1 MLIIF
6 LTVFLGTASLHVSS
20 KYSLYFSKNVE
31 KLVELEGSYKSYQN
45 HKDCNDNVKYEMSV
59 SESRDLDKIEDG
71 LAKLRN
77 EVAIAL
83 VNVKETVEDIH
94 DTIRFL
100 WERISHLAD
109 VS

>member
-1 MLIIF
+1 MTEVFCNTCGKGFKNPGSLASHRYKIHK
-6 LTVFLGTASLHVSS
+6 TVKF
-20 KYSLYFSKNVE
+20 
-31 KLVELEGSYKSYQN
+31 KSYRN
-45 HKDCNDNVKYEMSV
+45 HKECNDNVKY
-59 SESRDLDKIEDG
+59 ESRDLDKIEDG

-77 EVAIAL
+77 EVVIAL

-109 VS
+109 VY

>member
-1 MLIIF
+1 MTEVFCNTCGKGFKNPGSLASHRHKIHK
-6 LTVFLGTASLHVSS
+6 TV
-20 KYSLYFSKNVE
+20 K
-31 KLVELEGSYKSYQN
+31 YKSYQN
-45 HKDCNDNVKYEMSV
+45 HKDCNDDVKYEMSV
-59 SESRDLDKIEDG
+59 SESRDLDKIDDG

>member
-1 MLIIF
+1 
-6 LTVFLGTASLHVSS
+6 
-20 KYSLYFSKNVE
+20 
-31 KLVELEGSYKSYQN
+31 
-45 HKDCNDNVKYEMSV
+45 MSV

-94 DTIRFL
+94 DTIRFYG
-100 WERISHLAD
+100 SGFHT
-109 VS
+109 

>member
-1 MLIIF
+1 
-6 LTVFLGTASLHVSS
+6 
-20 KYSLYFSKNVE
+20 
-31 KLVELEGSYKSYQN
+31 
-45 HKDCNDNVKYEMSV
+45 MSV
-59 SESRDLDKIEDG
+59 SESRDLDKIEGG

-109 VS
+109 VY

>member
-1 MLIIF
+1 MTWSRGARTLP
-6 LTVFLGTASLHVSS
+6 LTLSPRCLFRVYA
-20 KYSLYFSKNVE
+20 K
-31 KLVELEGSYKSYQN
+31 
-45 HKDCNDNVKYEMSV
+45 CIW
-59 SESRDLDKIEDG
+59 LDEEDG

-109 VS
+109 ES